1 MSKINVANMKHYA
14 GLLFAFVALYLA
26 IDAGFG
32 QDQSSS
38 KSKDKKVRTYYYYA
52 ATELKFNP
60 LFFQVNVTYNIRYS
74 DPVCSNDTAPDDV
87 VVRIRRRRTALNVME
102 RAVTLFG
109 RDYRFSATY
118 FGGELGYSINTING
132 TSSNL
137 ESGCFWFLFILD
149 EGGNEIFSPFGV
161 SNIKIT
167 KKQTDVIWQ
176 FGRYEHFSG
185 GGSHV

>member
-1 MSKINVANMKHYA
+1 MSKINVVNMKHYA

-60 LFFQVNVTYNIRYS
+60 LFFQVDVNYNIRYS

-87 VVRIRRRRTALNVME
+87 VVRIRRKKTALNVME
-102 RAVTLFG
+102 KAVTLFG
-109 RDYRFSATY
+109 RDYRFTATY
-118 FGGELGYSINTING
+118 FGKELGYSINTING
-132 TSSNL
+132 TSSSL
-137 ESGCFWFLFILD
+137 ESRCFWFIFILD
-149 EGGNEIFSPFGV
+149 KDENEIFSPVGA
-161 SNIKIT
+161 SNLVIT
-167 KKQTDVIWQ
+167 NKQRNVIWQ
-176 FGRYEHFSG
+176 FGRYEHFSS
-185 GGSHV
+185 GGSHE

>member
-1 MSKINVANMKHYA
+1 MSKTNVVNMKHYA

-60 LFFQVNVTYNIRYS
+60 LFFQVDVNYNIRYS

-109 RDYRFSATY
+109 RDYRFSAT
-118 FGGELGYSINTING
+118 FFDGELGGYFIDTING
-132 TSSNL
+132 TSSDL

-149 EGGNEIFSPFGV
+149 EDGNEILSPVGV
-161 SNIKIT
+161 SNLKIT
-167 KKQTDVIWQ
+167 KKQRNVIWQ
-176 FGRYEHFSG
+176 YGRFEHF
-185 GGSHV
+185 